1 MSTSNDKIQS
11 SKGSIADEVK
21 DQTETRKDAIKEDLQ
36 KNDSLKE
43 KASNI
48 KDDLTAD
55 KDQLKSK
62 QAEAGKFDSNDP
74 HYFDK
79 HEKSN
84 VTDDADDKEEARDR
98 LETHKDSVREDL
110 KEGERKEFPNT
121 VFADNGKSRED
132 AKWDIYK
139 KSSSEERELEME
151 DKKDSDSSDKK
162 KLGDWLQDTEEHA
175 IIL

>member
-11 SKGSIADEVK
+11 SKGSVADEVK

-36 KNDSLKE
+36 KDDSLTE

-74 HYFDK
+74 HFFDT

-84 VTDDADDKEEARDR
+84 VTDDADDQRSSEGKDEARDR
-98 LETHKDSVREDL
+98 LETHKDSVSEEL
-110 KEGERKEFPNT
+110 KQGELPNT

-132 AKWDIYK
+132 ARWDIYK
-139 KSSSEERELEME
+139 NSSSEERELEME
-151 DKKDSDSSDKK
+151 DKIDSDKK

-175 IIL
+175 IIM